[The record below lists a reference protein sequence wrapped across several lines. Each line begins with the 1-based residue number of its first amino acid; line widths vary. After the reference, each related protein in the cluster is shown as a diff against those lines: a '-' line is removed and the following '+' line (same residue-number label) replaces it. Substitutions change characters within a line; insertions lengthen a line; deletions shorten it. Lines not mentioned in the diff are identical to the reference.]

1 MKKILFT
8 AVALTLIFSLCI
20 PALAAFNFSLEQSFV
35 YDKTYVLGD
44 ANGDGGVDGKDAFNL
59 KAAVAGVG
67 GYFTDLQATDIDADG
82 ALSAK
87 DSYSMKLILSGTK
100 RSEDF
105 EVKNGQH
112 VQLYRLTVG
121 GYDISDYSI
130 VLNEGITDDDNS
142 YVAALILQKYVEK
155 VTGEL
160 IPITYGTATTDH
172 VIRLCQYDLFTEEGQ
187 KYGVEGLRYE
197 VKDGDLNIYGTLR
210 GTMYA
215 VYEILEQ
222 YLGIRFSSNNE
233 TFVYKSRLVDIPE
246 GTEEEIYPRISFRV
260 ARQSFGSSGALN
272 YYLALKLNG
281 DYIGSYDEKRFGT
294 LSGPIYSNAHSFNE
308 YWKMGTGTYP
318 ENTEG
323 MTESQTLEAKYASGT
338 APDPYGWQPC
348 VTNEKDYETLFTGML
363 ECNRMGMLWGNT
375 PFIEEGVTVFSFSIC
390 DNQNYCTCR
399 NCRKIAVSQ
408 KEGYSGLYLS
418 LYNRACVDVQEY
430 YPGVRLMGIVYAK
443 DFPATIKP
451 DENLVILYCGTGCNN
466 HMLGRE
472 ECYESGGQLN
482 NSNNNNDVFAL
493 NFWGDACK
501 ETGADL
507 WFWVYPVTYHYYL
520 VGCPNIPNLYYDTKY
535 LMDECNVTGIFYEGG
550 GRTYNF
556 ETLKAYITVRLMW
569 DPDMTYEEYVE
580 TCKEYLYINYG
591 EGYEELWEYI
601 EMQTEAGDQCG
612 TCFINN
618 FDRPGDM
625 YSYEYIAE
633 NYEYMRALLVTAY
646 EKAERS
652 AHKSKIETLIMS
664 CDFLGLS
671 SVHTDWYVNEN
682 NVELY
687 KERYANM
694 YNYIVSNGI
703 VTFSESGVYP
713 VPESVDYET
722 NPMTQF
728 YNEGSRRP
736 GIYP

>member
-1 MKKILFT
+1 MKKILFSLL
-8 AVALTLIFSLCI
+8 AIALVLS
-20 PALAAFNFSLEQSFV
+20 LAATSVAAYDLKQSFIN
-35 YDKTYVLGD
+35 DETYVMGD
-44 ANGDGGVDGKDAFNL
+44 SNGDGGVDGKDALAL
-59 KAAVAGVG
+59 KATVAGMG
-67 GYFTDLQATDIDADG
+67 GYDPDPEATDFDADG
-82 ALSAK
+82 DLSAK
-87 DSYSMKLILSGTK
+87 DSYSMKLVLSGNKT
-100 RSEDF
+100 SADF
-105 EVKNGQH
+105 EKKNGEH
-112 VQLYRLTVG
+112 VQLYKLTVG
-121 GYDISDYSI
+121 GYDISEFSI
-130 VLNEGITDDDNS
+130 LLGENITEYDNS
-142 YVAALILQKYVEK
+142 YVSATLLRNYIKK
-155 VTGEL
+155 ITGEEL
-160 IPITYGTATTDH
+160 PIAYGTAATDH
-172 VIRLCQYDLFTEEGQ
+172 VIRFVQYDMFSEEGQ
-187 KYGVEGLRYE
+187 KYGLEGLRYE

-215 VYEILEQ
+215 VYEILEN
-222 YLGIRFSSNNE
+222 YLGVRFFSNSE
-233 TFVYKSRLVDIPE
+233 TYVYKARLVDIPE
-246 GTEEEIYPRISFRV
+246 GTEAEIHPTVTFRH
-260 ARQSFGSSGALN
+260 AGQTFGSSGALN

-281 DYIGSYDEKRFGT
+281 DYLGGFDEKRFGT
-294 LSGPIYSNAHSFNE
+294 LTGPIYSNAHSFNE

-323 MTESQTLEAKYASGT
+323 MTESQILEAKFASGT

-348 VTNEKDYETLFTGML
+348 VTNEKDYKTLFTGML

-375 PFIEEGVTVFSFSIC
+375 PFIEEGATVFSFSIC

-399 NCRKIAVSQ
+399 NCRKIAVTQ

-443 DFPATIKP
+443 DFPKTIKP
-451 DENLVILYCGTGCNN
+451 DENLIILYCGTGCNN

-472 ECYESGGQLN
+472 DCYEKGGQLN

-493 NFWGDACK
+493 NYWGDACE
-501 ETGADL
+501 ETGAEL

-535 LMDECNVTGIFYEGG
+535 LIDECNVTGFYYEGG

-556 ETLKAYITVRLMW
+556 EALKAHVSAHLMW
-569 DPDMTYEEYVE
+569 DTDMTYDEFVE
-580 TCKEYLYINYG
+580 VCKEYLYMSYG
-591 EGYEELWEYI
+591 DGYEEIWEYI

-625 YSYEYIAE
+625 YSYEYLAE

-664 CDFLGLS
+664 CDFMGLS
-671 SVHTDWYVNEN
+671 SVHTDWYVNKN

-694 YNYIVSNGI
+694 YNYIVNNNI

-713 VPESVDYET
+713 VPESLDYET

-728 YNEGSRRP
+728 YVNGSRRP
-736 GIYP
+736 NVYP